1 MPVRSPFR
9 AVPRGAVRY
18 YGAGEEAVAW
28 QPGDFILTH
37 GDAWTSRLIR
47 FGQRL
52 RIRGRDAVFA
62 YWNHAAMVV
71 SAKGDLVEALG
82 GGVSRTN
89 ASKYRGTD
97 YHVIDTAAIT
107 VDRDEAVAFASW
119 CADEQ
124 APYGF
129 VTLVSIAWTL
139 LTGAKFSFFVDGSEI
154 CSGLVA
160 RCQERTGAIFNR
172 DPVHIMPAD
181 LAKYFEV
188 EPPIKGGP

>member
-1 MPVRSPFR
+1 MPVRTRFMP
-9 AVPRGAVRY
+9 VPRAGVRR
-18 YGAGEEAVAW
+18 YGAGEEATDW

-47 FGQRL
+47 IGQRL
-52 RIRGRDAVFA
+52 RIRGRDAVFT

-71 SAKGDLVEALG
+71 SDHGDLIEALG
-82 GGVSRTN
+82 GGVSRTD
-89 ASKYRGTD
+89 ASKYRAKD
-97 YHVIDTAAIT
+97 YHVIDSGASSP
-107 VDRDEAVAFASW
+107 DRDEAVAFASW

-129 VTLVSIAWTL
+129 VTLASIAWTL

-172 DPVHIMPAD
+172 DPIHIMPAD
-181 LAKYFEV
+181 LAKYFQV
-188 EPPIKGGP
+188 EPPTGES